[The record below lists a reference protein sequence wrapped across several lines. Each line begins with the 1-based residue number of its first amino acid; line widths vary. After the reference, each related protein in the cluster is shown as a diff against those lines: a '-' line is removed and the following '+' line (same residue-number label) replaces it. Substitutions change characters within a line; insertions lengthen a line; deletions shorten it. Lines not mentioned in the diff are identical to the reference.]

1 MPAMHEALRR
11 LLRDP
16 FGMAARAFHKLLIA
30 PRRYAIGDDYDAS
43 RYWEDRFRKRGPS
56 LRSVGDEG
64 MSEAEIRAAYDSQ
77 ASEIFDMLD
86 RARVD
91 FPQARLLEIGC
102 GNGYYAE
109 RLHQRGLGHYQGF
122 DITDVFFPLLQEK
135 FPGYRYVRGDITA
148 DRVAGE
154 FDVVLMIDV
163 IEHIVTES
171 KLMSAL
177 ANVGAMTTSG
187 GVLALAPV
195 APRGRRSLF
204 YVRFWTEADVLR
216 GLPGFQVVARSGRAL
231 LLRKT

>member
-1 MPAMHEALRR
+1 MNDALRR
-11 LLRDP
+11 FLRDP
-16 FGMAARAFHKLLIA
+16 LGTAARACYKLLIA
-30 PRRYAIGDDYDAS
+30 PRRYAIGDDYDAA
-43 RYWEDRFRKRGPS
+43 RYWEDRFRKKGPS

-64 MSEAEIRAAYDSQ
+64 MSEAEIGEAYASQ
-77 ASEIFDMLD
+77 AREIFGMLE
-86 RARVD
+86 RARVG
-91 FPQARLLEIGC
+91 FSQARLLEIGC

-109 RLHQRGLGHYQGF
+109 LLRKRGLTQYKGF
-122 DITDVFFPLLQEK
+122 DITDAFFPILRQK
-135 FPGYRYVRGDITA
+135 FPGFEYVRGDITA

-163 IEHIVTES
+163 VEHIVTEV

-177 ANVGAMTTSG
+177 ANVSAMTAKG

-204 YVRFWTEADVLR
+204 YVRFWMEEDVLR
-216 GLPGFQVVARSGRAL
+216 GLPDFQVLERSGRAL

>member
-1 MPAMHEALRR
+1 MREVFRR
-11 LLRDP
+11 FLRDP
-16 FGMAARAFHKLLIA
+16 VGVLARAWDKLLIA
-30 PRRYAIGDDYDAS
+30 PRRYADGGDYDAA

-64 MSEAEIRAAYDSQ
+64 MTEAEIGEAYASQ
-77 ASEIFDMLD
+77 SREVFDMLE
-86 RARVD
+86 RAGIDLAGVH
-91 FPQARLLEIGC
+91 LLEVGC

-109 RLHQRGLGHYQGF
+109 RLRERGLVHYRGF
-122 DITDVFFPLLQEK
+122 DITDAFFPLLRQR
-135 FPGYRYVRGDITA
+135 FPGYEYIRGDITA

-163 IEHIVTES
+163 IEHVVTEN

-177 ANVGAMTTSG
+177 ANVSAMMTKG

-195 APRGRRSLF
+195 APRGRHSLF

-216 GLPGFQVVARSGRAL
+216 GLPGFQVVERRGRAL
-231 LLRKT
+231 LLRKS

>member
-1 MPAMHEALRR
+1 MRDALKR

-16 FGMAARAFHKLLIA
+16 FGAAARAFHKLLIA
-30 PRRYAIGDDYDAS
+30 PRRYANGDDYDAS

-56 LRSVGDEG
+56 LRSDGDEG
-64 MSEAEIRAAYDSQ
+64 MSEAEIRAAYAAQ
-77 ASEIFDMLD
+77 AGEIFGMLARAGAD
-86 RARVD
+86 LPRARV
-91 FPQARLLEIGC
+91 LEIGC

-109 RLHQRGLGHYQGF
+109 RLRERGLARYQGF

-135 FPGYRYVRGDITA
+135 FPEYRFDRGDITA

-171 KLMSAL
+171 KFMSAL
-177 ANVGAMTTSG
+177 ANVGAMMSPG
-187 GVLALAPV
+187 AVLALAPV

-204 YVRFWTEADVLR
+204 YVRFWTEANVVR
-216 GLPGFQVVARSGRAL
+216 GLPGFQVVERCGRAL
-231 LLRKT
+231 LLRKA